1 LRGKNSIFVRLPLLL
16 CLFLLPAGSLPSAA
30 AEPKPPFLFS
40 SYRDIP
46 GVTPEEIDAIEALK
60 DQRPYLIY
68 GLCFGTELFINDN
81 GQLEGFAVS
90 LCHWLSDLVG
100 IEFRPALYEWGAL
113 LDGLERREIAFTGEL
128 TPTEER
134 RRSYFMTDA
143 IAGRSIKIMRLA
155 GSEDLSLIAARR
167 PARYAF
173 LRGTITAD
181 MVSPFLEQP
190 FSIEYVDEYD
200 EVYQKMKRGEA
211 DAFFDESTAEAAF
224 DRYGD
229 VLVEDFLPL
238 IYDPVALATR
248 DPELAPVISV
258 VQKALGHGG
267 AYHMIEL
274 YNRGYRDYLRHKL
287 SMQLTPEEKAYILEH
302 SVPER
307 AVPLGAEYDNYP
319 VSFYNQRED
328 KWQGIALDVLEEVQ
342 ALTGLAFARANDR
355 PTEWPDLLR
364 LLDEGKAALLTELI
378 FSGER
383 QGYYLWSEAY
393 SNDYYALLSLN
404 DFEDINI
411 SQIFYAKIGLIED
424 TAYAEVFREWFP
436 RHPNTVEFISTT
448 EAFTA
453 LERGEVDM
461 VMATRAVLLFMTN
474 FMERPQFKA
483 NLVFNRAYKSAYGF
497 SLNQKM
503 LQSVFN
509 KALRL
514 INSQAISDRW
524 MRKVFDYRTK
534 MMESQMPWLMG
545 SSGLLLCVLFLL
557 FIFLQRRR
565 QAGRKLEAQV
575 RERTRELEVQ
585 TLAAQAASQAKSL
598 FLARMSHEIR
608 TPMNA
613 IIGLSDL
620 AQREFGQL
628 RALEYI
634 SGIKSAGASLLS
646 IINDILDFS
655 KIESGNLILNQAPYK
670 TASLLNDVLTLIRV
684 RLTEKPLDLITN
696 ISPDLPGLMAG
707 DSERIK
713 QILLNLLSNAVKY
726 TPQGFVKFFAFG
738 ERIAED
744 SIRLAFAVGDSGIGI
759 KEEDIPKLFGEF
771 MRIDEKRNSAVEGT
785 GLGLVITRSLCQA
798 MGGEVSVASQYGK
811 GSVFTATVIQKVI
824 DWKPM
829 GGFAD
834 PAAAREEKQDISFIA
849 PEAAVLLVDDFP
861 SNLLVAEGLLLPYRL
876 RVFTCLNGRAAVEAV
891 RARSFDLV
899 FMDHMMPEM
908 DGVEATRA
916 IRALGENFA
925 GLPIVALTANAVS
938 GMREM
943 FLEHGFNDFLSKP
956 IDMNKLDAILKRWIP
971 AAKRLPPAAGEDK
984 QSAPEMQAD
993 MTAVF
998 SGIAGLDPSVGLA
1011 RIGGAPDR
1019 YLKLLETF
1027 CRDAQ
1032 AALCHLY
1039 QAMED
1044 ETSLRAFTTQV
1055 HALKSG
1061 LANIGA
1067 TGLSR
1072 TAAVLEKAGR
1082 EKDWPGI
1089 SARLADFRGELAALK
1104 GRIEVILALNF
1115 YEEEEAPV
1123 NPELAETAER
1133 LRKALE
1139 ARDFMGIDDALERL
1153 QTLPLVGKTRAIVSE
1168 AADLILLMEFEKAA
1182 SKLDSL
1188 QPGQAGAG
1196 LNVT

>member
-1 LRGKNSIFVRLPLLL
+1 VLPL
-16 CLFLLPAGSLPSAA
+16 CVFLLLAGPLARAAENPGPSLP
-30 AEPKPPFLFS
+30 

-46 GVTPEEIDAIEALK
+46 GVTAEEIAAIEALK
-60 DQRPYLIY
+60 EQRPYLIY
-68 GLCFGTELFINDN
+68 GMCFGTELFINDN
-81 GQLEGFAVS
+81 EQLEGFTVS
-90 LCHWLSDLVG
+90 LCRWLSDLVG
-100 IEFRPALYEWGAL
+100 IEFRPALYEWGEL
-113 LDGLERREIAFTGEL
+113 LEGLERKEISFTGEL

-134 RRSYFMTDA
+134 RRSWFMTGA
-143 IAGRSIKIMRLA
+143 IAGRSIKIIRLA

-167 PARYAF
+167 PPRYAF
-173 LRGTITAD
+173 LRGSITVD
-181 MVSPFLEQP
+181 LVSRFLKQP
-190 FSIEYVDEYD
+190 FSIEYVDEYG
-200 EVYQKMKRGEA
+200 EAYQKMKRGEA
-211 DAFFDESTAEAAF
+211 DAFFEDNPAEAAF

-229 VLVEDFLPL
+229 VLAEDFFPL
-238 IYDPVALATR
+238 IYEPVALATR
-248 DPELAPVISV
+248 DLELTPVISV
-258 VQKALGHGG
+258 VQKALGDGG
-267 AYHMIEL
+267 AHHLIEL

-287 SMQLTPEEKAYILEH
+287 SLQLTPEEKTYIREH

-307 AVPLGAEYDNYP
+307 AVPLGADYDNYP
-319 VSFYNQRED
+319 INFYNPQED
-328 KWQGIALDVLEEVQ
+328 KWQGIAVDVLEEVQ
-342 ALTGLAFARANDR
+342 ALTGLAFVYVNDR
-355 PTEWPDLLR
+355 FTEWSDLLR
-364 LLDEGKAALLTELI
+364 LLDEKKMDILTALIPTP
-378 FSGER
+378 ER
-383 QGYYLWSEAY
+383 QGRYLWSEAY
-393 SNDYYALLSLN
+393 STDHYALLSLN
-404 DFEDINI
+404 DFKDINI
-411 SQIFYAKIGLIED
+411 SQIFYAKIALVKD

-448 EAFTA
+448 EAFAA

-483 NLVFNRAYKSAYGF
+483 NLVFNRAYQSAYGF
-497 SLNQKM
+497 NLNQKL

-514 INSQAISDRW
+514 INTQAVSDRW

-565 QAGRKLEAQV
+565 QAGRKLESQV
-575 RERTRELEVQ
+575 SERTRELEVQ
-585 TLAAQAASQAKSL
+585 TLAAQAASQAKSV

-613 IIGLSDL
+613 IIGLSEL
-620 AQREFGQL
+620 ARREYGQL

-634 SGIKSAGASLLS
+634 SGIKSAGANLLS

-670 TASLLNDVLTLIRV
+670 TASLLNDVLALIQV
-684 RLTEKPLDLITN
+684 RITETPLKLITE

-726 TPQGFVKFFAFG
+726 TQRGFVKISVFG
-738 ERIAED
+738 QRADED
-744 SIRLAFAVGDSGIGI
+744 GIRLTFAVEDSGIGI

-798 MGGEVSVASQYGK
+798 MGGEVAVASQYGK

-829 GGFAD
+829 GGFTD

-876 RVFTCLNGRAAVEAV
+876 RVFTCLNGRTAVEAV

-899 FMDHMMPEM
+899 LMDHMMPEM

-916 IRALGENFA
+916 IRALGEDLA

-956 IDMNKLDAILKRWIP
+956 IDMNELDAMLKRWIP
-971 AAKRLPPAAGEDK
+971 AAKRRPVEAGEDK
-984 QSAPEMQAD
+984 QSAPEVRID
-993 MTAVF
+993 MAAVF

-1011 RIGGAPDR
+1011 QVGGVPSR

-1027 CRDAQ
+1027 CRDAR
-1032 AALCHLY
+1032 AALGHLS
-1039 QAMED
+1039 QAPED
-1044 ETSLRAFTTQV
+1044 GASLRAFITQV

-1067 TGLSR
+1067 AGLSR

-1082 EKDWPGI
+1082 EEDWLGI

-1104 GRIEVILALNF
+1104 GRIEVIPELNS

-1123 NPELAETAER
+1123 NPELAEMAER

-1139 ARDFMGIDDALERL
+1139 DRDFMGIDDALERL
-1153 QTLPLVGKTRAIVSE
+1153 QSLPLVGKTRDIVSE

-1182 SKLDSL
+1182 STLHKFANIEN
-1188 QPGQAGAG
+1188 AGEKK
-1196 LNVT
+1196 NE